1 MSALI
6 MVIVVLLVGVA
17 ALVFWPWRE
26 RGALSR
32 DALNR
37 TLYYSRLR
45 ELDEEP
51 PEARQA
57 LVVQLQHSL
66 LADIPE
72 PRGQK
77 TSHTGNGA
85 LLAGVLLVVAV
96 SGGLFMA
103 THSLKQV
110 NDWQAA
116 VRETPSLVARV
127 MDPHATPLTVE
138 ELTRLGLGLRTRLQ
152 DDPHNGA
159 GWAMLGRIG
168 MVLNNADTA
177 TEAFKRAWQL
187 NSQSIEARLDYAEV
201 LARSP
206 QPDDNRLGEQMLK
219 DVAAQAP
226 DNLRAQGLL
235 AFSAFRQQ
243 RYTEAIV
250 VWQSMLTRLP
260 PGDARRAAVV
270 RGIAQAR
277 VDSGMD
283 NARLAVKITLSPV
296 SKKALPDKGI
306 LFISVTDG
314 ASNVPVLVKKLPLG
328 HFPLTITLD
337 DADAMLPDRGLE
349 HVTQG
354 IVKVHISRDGNAAVQ
369 PGDWTGERR
378 FTTLNPAA
386 PVDVLVAP
394 SPSGAG

>member
-1 MSALI
+1 
-6 MVIVVLLVGVA
+6 MVIAVLLAGVA
-17 ALVFWPWRE
+17 ALVLYPWRD
-26 RGALSR
+26 RDALSR

-45 ELDEEP
+45 ELNDEP
-51 PEARQA
+51 PEAREA
-57 LVVQLQHSL
+57 LVVELQHSL

-72 PRGQK
+72 PRAQRAG
-77 TSHTGNGA
+77 HTGYGA

-110 NDWQAA
+110 NAWQAA
-116 VRETPSLVARV
+116 ARETPSLMARV
-127 MDPHATPLTVE
+127 MDPHAAPLTMD

-152 DDPHNGA
+152 EEPRNAA

-187 NSQSIEARLDYAEV
+187 NSQSTEARLDYAEV
-201 LARSP
+201 LARSA

-219 DVAAQAP
+219 AVAAQAP

-243 RYTEAIV
+243 RYPEAIAI
-250 VWQSMLTRLP
+250 WQSMLTRLP
-260 PGDARRAAVV
+260 PDDARRAAVL

-296 SKKALPDKGI
+296 SNKALPDKGI
-306 LFISVTDG
+306 LFVSVTDG
-314 ASNVPVLVKKLPLG
+314 VSGVPVLVKKLPLG
-328 HFPLTITLD
+328 HFPLTIMLD
-337 DADAMLPDRGLE
+337 DADAMLPERGLE

-378 FTTLNPAA
+378 FTTLNPAS

>member
-1 MSALI
+1 MSVLI
-6 MVIVVLLVGVA
+6 MVIVVLLAGVA
-17 ALVFWPWRE
+17 ALVLYPWRD
-26 RGALSR
+26 RRALSR
-32 DALNR
+32 NALNR

-45 ELDEEP
+45 ELNDEP
-51 PEARQA
+51 PEAREA
-57 LVVQLQHSL
+57 LVVELQHSL

-72 PRGQK
+72 PRAQRAG
-77 TSHTGNGA
+77 HAGYGA
-85 LLAGVLLVVAV
+85 LLAGVLLVVVV

-110 NDWQAA
+110 NAWQAA
-116 VRETPSLVARV
+116 ARETPSLVARV
-127 MDPHATPLTVE
+127 MDPHAAPLTMD

-152 DDPHNGA
+152 EEPRNAA

-187 NSQSIEARLDYAEV
+187 NSQSTEARLDYAEV
-201 LARSP
+201 LARSA

-219 DVAAQAP
+219 AVAAQAP

-243 RYTEAIV
+243 RYPEAIAI
-250 VWQSMLTRLP
+250 WQSMLTRLP
-260 PGDARRAAVV
+260 PDDARRAAVL

-296 SKKALPDKGI
+296 SNKALPDKGI

-314 ASNVPVLVKKLPLG
+314 VSGVPVLVKKLPLG
-328 HFPLTITLD
+328 HFPLTIMLD
-337 DADAMLPDRGLE
+337 DADAMLPERGLE

-378 FTTLNPAA
+378 FTTLNPAS

>member
-6 MVIVVLLVGVA
+6 MVIAVLLAGVA
-17 ALVFWPWRE
+17 ALVLYPWRD
-26 RGALSR
+26 RRALSR

-45 ELDEEP
+45 ELNDEP
-51 PEARQA
+51 PEAREA
-57 LVVQLQHSL
+57 LVVELQHSL

-72 PRGQK
+72 PRAQRTG
-77 TSHTGNGA
+77 HTGYGA

-110 NDWQAA
+110 NAWQAA
-116 VRETPSLVARV
+116 ARETPSLMARV
-127 MDPHATPLTVE
+127 MDPHAAPLTVD

-152 DDPHNGA
+152 EEPRNAA

-187 NSQSIEARLDYAEV
+187 NSQSTEARLDYAEV
-201 LARSP
+201 LARSA

-219 DVAAQAP
+219 AVAAQAP

-243 RYTEAIV
+243 RYPEAIAI
-250 VWQSMLTRLP
+250 WQSMLTRLP
-260 PGDARRAAVV
+260 PDDARRAAVL

-296 SKKALPDKGI
+296 SNKALPDKGI

-314 ASNVPVLVKKLPLG
+314 VSGVPVLVKKLPLG
-328 HFPLTITLD
+328 HFPLTIMLD
-337 DADAMLPDRGLE
+337 DADAMLPERGLE

-378 FTTLNPAA
+378 FTTLNPAS

>member
-1 MSALI
+1 
-6 MVIVVLLVGVA
+6 MVIVVLLAGVA
-17 ALVFWPWRE
+17 ALVLYPWRD
-26 RGALSR
+26 RDALSR

-51 PEARQA
+51 PEAREA
-57 LVVQLQHSL
+57 LVVELQHSL

-72 PRGQK
+72 ARAQ
-77 TSHTGNGA
+77 STGHAGYGA
-85 LLAGVLLVVAV
+85 LLAGVLLVVVV

-110 NDWQAA
+110 NAWQAA
-116 VRETPSLVARV
+116 ARETPSLMARV
-127 MDPHATPLTVE
+127 MDPHAAPLTVD

-152 DDPHNGA
+152 EEPRNAA

-187 NSQSIEARLDYAEV
+187 NSQSTEARLDYAEV
-201 LARSP
+201 LTRSA

-219 DVAAQAP
+219 AVAAQAP

-243 RYTEAIV
+243 RYPEAIAI
-250 VWQSMLTRLP
+250 WQSMLTRLP
-260 PGDARRAAVV
+260 PDDARRAAVL

-296 SKKALPDKGI
+296 SNKALPDKGI
-306 LFISVTDG
+306 LFVSVTDG
-314 ASNVPVLVKKLPLG
+314 VSGVPVLVKKLPLG
-328 HFPLTITLD
+328 HFPLTIMLD
-337 DADAMLPDRGLE
+337 DADAMLPERGLE

-378 FTTLNPAA
+378 FTTLNPAS

>member
-1 MSALI
+1 
-6 MVIVVLLVGVA
+6 MVIVVLLAGVA
-17 ALVFWPWRE
+17 ALVLYPWRD
-26 RGALSR
+26 RRALSR
-32 DALNR
+32 NALNR

-45 ELDEEP
+45 ELNDEP
-51 PEARQA
+51 PEAREA
-57 LVVQLQHSL
+57 LVVELQHSL

-72 PRGQK
+72 PRAQRAG
-77 TSHTGNGA
+77 HAGYGA
-85 LLAGVLLVVAV
+85 LLAGVLLVVVV

-110 NDWQAA
+110 NAWQAA
-116 VRETPSLVARV
+116 ARETPSLVARV
-127 MDPHATPLTVE
+127 MDPHAAPLTMD

-152 DDPHNGA
+152 EEPRNAA

-187 NSQSIEARLDYAEV
+187 NSQSTEARLDYAEV
-201 LARSP
+201 LARSA

-219 DVAAQAP
+219 AVAAQAP

-243 RYTEAIV
+243 RYPEAIAI
-250 VWQSMLTRLP
+250 WQSMLTRLP
-260 PGDARRAAVV
+260 PDDARRAAVL

-296 SKKALPDKGI
+296 SNKALPDKGI

-314 ASNVPVLVKKLPLG
+314 VSGVPVLVKKLPLG
-328 HFPLTITLD
+328 HFPLTIMLD
-337 DADAMLPDRGLE
+337 DADAMLPERGLE

-378 FTTLNPAA
+378 FTTLNPAS

>member
-1 MSALI
+1 MSVLI
-6 MVIVVLLVGVA
+6 MVIVVLLAGVA
-17 ALVFWPWRE
+17 ALVLYPWRD
-26 RGALSR
+26 RRALSR

-45 ELDEEP
+45 ELNDEP
-51 PEARQA
+51 PEAREA
-57 LVVQLQHSL
+57 LVVELQHSL
-66 LADIPE
+66 LADISE
-72 PRGQK
+72 ARAQ
-77 TSHTGNGA
+77 STGHAGYGA
-85 LLAGVLLVVAV
+85 LLAGVLLVVVV

-110 NDWQAA
+110 NAWQAA
-116 VRETPSLVARV
+116 ARETPSLVARV
-127 MDPHATPLTVE
+127 MDPHAAPLTVD

-152 DDPHNGA
+152 EEPRNAA

-187 NSQSIEARLDYAEV
+187 NSQSTEARLDYAEV
-201 LARSP
+201 LARSA

-219 DVAAQAP
+219 AVAAQAP

-243 RYTEAIV
+243 RYPEAIAI
-250 VWQSMLTRLP
+250 WQAMLTRLP
-260 PGDARRAAVV
+260 PDDARRAAVM

-296 SKKALPDKGI
+296 SNKALPDKGI
-306 LFISVTDG
+306 LFVSVTDG
-314 ASNVPVLVKKLPLG
+314 VSGVPVLVKKLPLG
-328 HFPLTITLD
+328 HFPLTIMLD
-337 DADAMLPDRGLE
+337 DADAMLPERGLE

-378 FTTLNPAA
+378 FTTLNPAS

>member
-1 MSALI
+1 MSVLI
-6 MVIVVLLVGVA
+6 MVIAVLLAGVA
-17 ALVFWPWRE
+17 ALVLYPWRD
-26 RGALSR
+26 RDALSR

-45 ELDEEP
+45 ELNDEP
-51 PEARQA
+51 PEAREA
-57 LVVQLQHSL
+57 LVVELQHSL

-72 PRGQK
+72 PRAQRAG
-77 TSHTGNGA
+77 HTGYGA

-110 NDWQAA
+110 NAWQAA
-116 VRETPSLVARV
+116 ARETPSLMARV
-127 MDPHATPLTVE
+127 MDPHAAPLTMD

-152 DDPHNGA
+152 EEPRNAA

-187 NSQSIEARLDYAEV
+187 NSQSTEARLDYAEV
-201 LARSP
+201 LARSA

-219 DVAAQAP
+219 AVAAQAP

-243 RYTEAIV
+243 RYPEAIAI
-250 VWQSMLTRLP
+250 WQSMLTRLP
-260 PGDARRAAVV
+260 PDDARRAAVL

-296 SKKALPDKGI
+296 SNKALPDKGI
-306 LFISVTDG
+306 LFVSVTDG
-314 ASNVPVLVKKLPLG
+314 VSGVPVLVKKLPLG
-328 HFPLTITLD
+328 HFPLTIMLD
-337 DADAMLPDRGLE
+337 DADAMLPERGLE

-378 FTTLNPAA
+378 FTTLNPAS

>member
-6 MVIVVLLVGVA
+6 IVIVVLLAGVA
-17 ALVFWPWRE
+17 ALVLYPWRDQ
-26 RGALSR
+26 RALSR

-45 ELDEEP
+45 ELNDEP
-51 PEARQA
+51 PEAREA
-57 LVVQLQHSL
+57 LVVELQHSL

-77 TSHTGNGA
+77 TSHTGYGA

-110 NDWQAA
+110 NAWQAA
-116 VRETPSLVARV
+116 ARETPSLVARV
-127 MDPHATPLTVE
+127 MDPHAAPLTVD

-152 DDPHNGA
+152 EEPRNAA

-187 NSQSIEARLDYAEV
+187 NSQSTEARLDYAEV
-201 LARSP
+201 LARSA
-206 QPDDNRLGEQMLK
+206 QPDDNRLGEQMLQE
-219 DVAAQAP
+219 VAAQAP

-243 RYTEAIV
+243 RYPEAIAI
-250 VWQSMLTRLP
+250 WQAMLTRLP
-260 PGDARRAAVV
+260 TDDARRAAVM

-296 SKKALPDKGI
+296 SNNALPDKGI

-314 ASNVPVLVKKLPLG
+314 ASKVPVLVKKLPLG
-328 HFPLTITLD
+328 HFPLTIMLD
-337 DADAMLPDRGLE
+337 DADAMLPERGLE

-378 FTTLNPAA
+378 FSTLNPAS

>member
-1 MSALI
+1 
-6 MVIVVLLVGVA
+6 
-17 ALVFWPWRE
+17 
-26 RGALSR
+26 
-32 DALNR
+32 
-37 TLYYSRLR
+37 
-45 ELDEEP
+45 
-51 PEARQA
+51 
-57 LVVQLQHSL
+57 
-66 LADIPE
+66 
-72 PRGQK
+72 
-77 TSHTGNGA
+77 
-85 LLAGVLLVVAV
+85 
-96 SGGLFMA
+96 
-103 THSLKQV
+103 
-110 NDWQAA
+110 
-116 VRETPSLVARV
+116 
-127 MDPHATPLTVE
+127 
-138 ELTRLGLGLRTRLQ
+138 
-152 DDPHNGA
+152 
-159 GWAMLGRIG
+159 
-168 MVLNNADTA
+168 
-177 TEAFKRAWQL
+177 
-187 NSQSIEARLDYAEV
+187 
-201 LARSP
+201 
-206 QPDDNRLGEQMLK
+206 
-219 DVAAQAP
+219 
-226 DNLRAQGLL
+226 
-235 AFSAFRQQ
+235 
-243 RYTEAIV
+243 
-250 VWQSMLTRLP
+250 MLTRLP

-314 ASNVPVLVKKLPLG
+314 ASKVPVLVKKLPLG

>member
-6 MVIVVLLVGVA
+6 IVIVVLLAGVA
-17 ALVFWPWRE
+17 ALVLYPWRD
-26 RGALSR
+26 RRALSR

-51 PEARQA
+51 PEAREA
-57 LVVQLQHSL
+57 LVVELQHSL

-72 PRGQK
+72 PRAQRAG
-77 TSHTGNGA
+77 HAGYGP
-85 LLAGVLLVVAV
+85 LLAGVLLVIAV

-110 NDWQAA
+110 NAWQAA
-116 VRETPSLVARV
+116 ARETPSLVARV
-127 MDPHATPLTVE
+127 MDPHAAPLTMD

-152 DDPHNGA
+152 EEPRNAA

-177 TEAFKRAWQL
+177 TDAFKRAWQL
-187 NSQSIEARLDYAEV
+187 NSQSTEARLDYAEV
-201 LARSP
+201 LARSA

-219 DVAAQAP
+219 AVAAQAP

-243 RYTEAIV
+243 RYPEAIAI
-250 VWQSMLTRLP
+250 WQAMLTRLP
-260 PGDARRAAVV
+260 PDDARRAAVL
-270 RGIAQAR
+270 RGIQQAR

-306 LFISVTDG
+306 LFVSVTDG
-314 ASNVPVLVKKLPLG
+314 VSGVPVLVKKLPLG
-328 HFPLTITLD
+328 HFPLTIMLD
-337 DADAMLPDRGLE
+337 DADAMLSERGLE

-378 FTTLNPAA
+378 FTTLNPAS

>member
-1 MSALI
+1 
-6 MVIVVLLVGVA
+6 MVIVVLLAGVA
-17 ALVFWPWRE
+17 ALVLYPWRD
-26 RGALSR
+26 RRALSR

-37 TLYYSRLR
+37 TLYYSRLQ
-45 ELDEEP
+45 ELNDEP
-51 PEARQA
+51 PEAREA
-57 LVVQLQHSL
+57 LVVELQHSL

-72 PRGQK
+72 PRAQRAG
-77 TSHTGNGA
+77 HAGYGA
-85 LLAGVLLVVAV
+85 LLAGVLLVVVV

-110 NDWQAA
+110 NAWQAA
-116 VRETPSLVARV
+116 ARETPSLVARV
-127 MDPHATPLTVE
+127 MDPHAAPLTVD

-152 DDPHNGA
+152 EEPRNAA

-187 NSQSIEARLDYAEV
+187 NSQSTEARLDYAEV
-201 LARSP
+201 LTRSA

-219 DVAAQAP
+219 AVAAQAP

-243 RYTEAIV
+243 RYPEAIAI
-250 VWQSMLTRLP
+250 WQSMLTRLP
-260 PGDARRAAVV
+260 PDDARRAAVL
-270 RGIAQAR
+270 RGIQQAR

-296 SKKALPDKGI
+296 SNKALPDKGI
-306 LFISVTDG
+306 LFVSVTDG
-314 ASNVPVLVKKLPLG
+314 VSGVPVLVKKLPLG
-328 HFPLTITLD
+328 HFPLTIMLD
-337 DADAMLPDRGLE
+337 DADAMLPERGLE

-378 FTTLNPAA
+378 FTTLNPAS

>member
-1 MSALI
+1 MSVLI
-6 MVIVVLLVGVA
+6 IVIVVLLAGVA
-17 ALVFWPWRE
+17 ALVLYPWRD
-26 RGALSR
+26 RRALSR

-51 PEARQA
+51 PEAREA
-57 LVVQLQHSL
+57 LVVELQHSL

-72 PRGQK
+72 PRAQR
-77 TSHTGNGA
+77 TSHAGYGA

-110 NDWQAA
+110 NAWQAA
-116 VRETPSLVARV
+116 ARETPSLMARV
-127 MDPHATPLTVE
+127 MDPHAAPLTVD

-152 DDPHNGA
+152 EEPRNAA

-187 NSQSIEARLDYAEV
+187 NSQSTEARLDYAEV
-201 LARSP
+201 LARSA

-219 DVAAQAP
+219 AVAAQAP

-243 RYTEAIV
+243 RYPEAIAI
-250 VWQSMLTRLP
+250 WQSMLTRLP
-260 PGDARRAAVV
+260 PDDARRAAVL

-296 SKKALPDKGI
+296 SNKALPDKGI
-306 LFISVTDG
+306 LFVSVTDG
-314 ASNVPVLVKKLPLG
+314 VSGVPVLVKKLPLG
-328 HFPLTITLD
+328 HFPLTIMLD
-337 DADAMLPDRGLE
+337 DADAMLPERGLE

-378 FTTLNPAA
+378 FTTLNPAS

>member
-6 MVIVVLLVGVA
+6 MVIVVLLAGVA
-17 ALVFWPWRE
+17 ALVLYPWRD
-26 RGALSR
+26 RRALSR

-37 TLYYSRLR
+37 TLYYSRLQ
-45 ELDEEP
+45 ELNDEP
-51 PEARQA
+51 PEAREA
-57 LVVQLQHSL
+57 LVVELQHSL

-72 PRGQK
+72 PRAQRAG
-77 TSHTGNGA
+77 HAGYGA
-85 LLAGVLLVVAV
+85 LLAGVLLVVVV

-110 NDWQAA
+110 NAWQAA
-116 VRETPSLVARV
+116 ARETPSLVARV
-127 MDPHATPLTVE
+127 MDPHAAPLTVD

-152 DDPHNGA
+152 EEPRNAA

-187 NSQSIEARLDYAEV
+187 NSQSTEARLDYAEV
-201 LARSP
+201 LTRSA

-219 DVAAQAP
+219 AVAAQAP

-243 RYTEAIV
+243 RYPEAIAI
-250 VWQSMLTRLP
+250 WQSMLTRLP
-260 PGDARRAAVV
+260 PDDARRAAVL
-270 RGIAQAR
+270 RGIQQAR

-296 SKKALPDKGI
+296 SNKALPDKGI
-306 LFISVTDG
+306 LFVSVTDG
-314 ASNVPVLVKKLPLG
+314 VSGVPVLVKKLPLG
-328 HFPLTITLD
+328 HFPLTIMLD
-337 DADAMLPDRGLE
+337 DADAMLPERGLE

-378 FTTLNPAA
+378 FTTLNPAS